1 MFRVKQVL
9 VATAMMVAVAASAGA
24 ATLIDFRNGA
34 ASAGGEITWDGAN
47 LFGSNLPIGAVE
59 VFGAPLNNGV
69 YTVTGAIA
77 QPSGSWGDLD
87 FNTAT
92 GAVTLA
98 GCIPGLNIGTIGAD
112 GACLAAVPL
121 LSGTLTGFEVDGPE
135 GEINFEGFDTKYPGL
150 LTAIGLGPTTPF
162 VIDGFALL
170 TGSLSPGGPAVS
182 SISTD
187 LRNTAVPEPATMML
201 LGTGLLAAFRAR
213 RRTTA

>member
-1 MFRVKQVL
+1 MFRVKRI
-9 VATAMMVAVAASAGA
+9 AIAMAMMVAVAASARA

-34 ASAGGEITWDGAN
+34 ASAGGAITWDGTN
-47 LFGSNLPIGAVE
+47 IFGSNVPIGAVE
-59 VFGAPLNNGV
+59 IFDAPLNNGV
-69 YTVTGAIA
+69 FTVTGAVL

-98 GCIPGLNIGTIGAD
+98 GCIPGLNVGTVGAD
-112 GACLAAVPL
+112 GECLAAVPL
-121 LSGTLTGFEVDGPE
+121 ISGTLTGFEVDGPD
-135 GEINFEGFDTKYPGL
+135 GEINFEGFDTKFPGL

-170 TGSLSPGGPAVS
+170 TGSLVEGGAPVS

-213 RRTTA
+213 RRTT